1 MNNQPDMEKAA
12 SRKESLMREKTQTKP
27 KKFKTNQSEQSN
39 IGKKTTILAVTASI
53 LFLSLT
59 IWVIFTNFI
68 SAPTQ
73 AVTIPGPQ
81 TLTEEL
87 IEDDS
92 IVESEVMDR
101 PGSGPFGLPEN
112 PEDPYLPEGNQYSVE
127 DYSNNN
133 IYTPVGGA
141 IQSAPPSASET
152 AAYRASGSGL
162 SPSELLTQVG
172 NALTVPGS
180 IQLEGEFQSW
190 GVLDGANLD
199 ETKPNVTYRVLDRNG
214 TTSNRPLSLWFYSE
228 GYVECNLNTEYDI
241 TGYSQEQLADITQED
256 RDCYY
261 SSSVFGMSAPFPADE
276 GIVSA
281 KAETYMERLGYNTSD
296 FKKTVSDLEGLT
308 VVNYSYLIDGLP
320 TTLEFE
326 FVYSDYDKLRSA
338 SGMSFEIQKIGEYP
352 METPSNALNRLNNI
366 LYYSNQPTEY
376 DSSYPNGFANRPYE
390 PNVGP
395 ITEAYITHLLI
406 TYEPSINPETSPT
419 PPGISTRFLPIGNPA
434 WVKQVDETSNTWLI
448 SLGQD
453 VNEDLSIILTQQIDN
468 SSEIIFASVDYETL
482 KTEKYNRN
490 DSLTVN
496 VDDFVEIWGEVED
509 FEGNLNIL
517 RSYMFLDTS
526 QDMIVGSVIAYK
538 DEAIGIR

>member
-12 SRKESLMREKTQTKP
+12 SRKEALMREKTQTKP
-27 KKFKTNQSEQSN
+27 KKFKTNQSAQSN

-112 PEDPYLPEGNQYSVE
+112 PEDPYLPEENQYSVE

-141 IQSAPPSASET
+141 IQSASPTASQT

-214 TTSNRPLSLWFYSE
+214 RTSNRPLSLWFYSE
-228 GYVECNLNTEYDI
+228 GYIECNLNIEYDI
-241 TGYSQEQLADITQED
+241 TGYSQAQLEAIAEED

-276 GIVSA
+276 GIVSV
-281 KAETYMERLGYNTSD
+281 KSETYMERLGYNTSD

-376 DSSYPNGFANRPYE
+376 DSSYPNSFANRPYE

-406 TYEPSINPETSPT
+406 TYEPSINPETNPT

-482 KTEKYNRN
+482 KTEKYDRN